1 MKNRGFTVV
10 ELLVGIVVSIIT
22 LLAISSLFFTS
33 NRVIQIVKPASES
46 IEEVQ
51 TGLATLDF
59 LMSRWGVG
67 FPCSNNCVY
76 DATQSCSTTFNSF
89 NASSTNLNPYG
100 NNPLC
105 INILNNGSEVQFF
118 ASLGGSGFVKSSNNN
133 SSQLI
138 SCRLSS
144 QSKDNCYFLFNPAFS
159 GFARLSDLS
168 ANNRDCI
175 DLDITSQTNATAT
188 IDLNTLPAG
197 SSLAGSSLAGGLL
210 IRAPHFVRIYIQD
223 GWLRMDKKDISDCD
237 DNENA
242 VNIAKVRSFTAQSL
256 SSGSVKFTIEFVS
269 QTDPNK
275 VFRVERVYT
284 R

>member
-76 DATQSCSTTFNSF
+76 DATESCSTTFDSF

-133 SSQLI
+133 NNSSQLI

-144 QSKDNCYFLFNPAFS
+144 QSKDNCYFLFNPSFN
-159 GFARLSDLS
+159 GFVQLSDLS

-175 DLDITSQTNATAT
+175 DLDITSQTNATVS
-188 IDLNTLPAG
+188 NSLPTG
-197 SSLAGSSLAGGLL
+197 SLL

-223 GWLRMDKKDISDCD
+223 GWLRMDKKDISDCN

-242 VNIAKVRSFTAQSL
+242 INIAKVRSFTAQSL
-256 SSGSVKFTIEFVS
+256 SSRSVKFTIEFVS

>member
-76 DATQSCSTTFNSF
+76 DATKKCSTTFDNF
-89 NASSTNLNPYG
+89 NASSTDLNPYG

-118 ASLGGSGFVKSSNNN
+118 ASLGGSGFVKSSDNN

-144 QSKDNCYFLFNPAFS
+144 KSKDNCYFLFNPAFS
-159 GFARLSDLS
+159 GFAQLSDLS

-188 IDLNTLPAG
+188 INTLPAG
-197 SSLAGSSLAGGLL
+197 ISLAGGLL

-223 GWLRMDKKDISDCD
+223 GWLRMDKKDISDCN

-242 VNIAKVRSFTAQSL
+242 VNIAKVRSFTAESL
-256 SSGSVKFTIEFVS
+256 SSRSVKFTIEFVS